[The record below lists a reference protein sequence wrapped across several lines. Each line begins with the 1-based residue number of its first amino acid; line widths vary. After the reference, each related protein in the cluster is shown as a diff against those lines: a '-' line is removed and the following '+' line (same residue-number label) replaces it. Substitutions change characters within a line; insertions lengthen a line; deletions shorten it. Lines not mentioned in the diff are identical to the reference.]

1 MALRLKLRDNL
12 GTVFAKPLAWS
23 LVKDGGLEE
32 PHGGGAVAAF
42 LAPEEPTGTVLDL
55 SSPSLV
61 NEMTELDGRLHVLNG
76 LLDASSRFYQV
87 NETIQNSRDRSS
99 ALAAL
104 QQEPFGYTHQQ
115 AEALLEMPMGWQSA
129 EELERLREERDRLA
143 SRRSSLR
150 EHVTEVLAFHWFG

>member
-1 MALRLKLRDNL
+1 MPLRSKLRDNL
-12 GTVFAKPLAWS
+12 GTVFTKPLAWP
-23 LVKDGGLEE
+23 VVEDGSQDE

-42 LAPEEPTGTVLDL
+42 SAPEEPAGTILDL

-76 LLDASSRFYQV
+76 LLDALSRIYQV
-87 NETIQNSRDRSS
+87 NETIQCSKDRSS
-99 ALAAL
+99 ALTAL

-115 AEALLEMPMGWQSA
+115 AESLLEMPMGWQSA

-143 SRRSSLR
+143 TRRASLR

>member
-1 MALRLKLRDNL
+1 L
-12 GTVFAKPLAWS
+12 GTVFTKPLAWPV
-23 LVKDGGLEE
+23 VKDGAQEE
-32 PHGGGAVAAF
+32 PHGGGVVAAF
-42 LAPEEPTGTVLDL
+42 SAPEEPSGTILDL

-61 NEMTELDGRLHVLNG
+61 TEMTELDGRLHVLNG

-87 NETIQNSRDRSS
+87 NETIQCSRDRSS

-129 EELERLREERDRLA
+129 EELKHLREERDRLA
-143 SRRSSLR
+143 SRRASLS
-150 EHVTEVLAFHWFG
+150 EHVSEVLAFHWFG